1 MAEFQKG
8 LGQGGLD
15 QGDLGLVLDCERR
28 IVNAW
33 PSPATLL
40 IGDWVVRFASGYSGR
55 ANSASPLKPGAEL
68 DEATLA
74 LIEELYRA
82 DGLPPCI
89 RLTPLVD
96 AATREM
102 VLARGY
108 RVKDASFGLI
118 RPLADIEPEAEPD
131 LQIEARPSQEWI
143 AGVAARQTGIK
154 ADPHK
159 LAAIVDAVRLPAA
172 FATWLV
178 AGEPVAFGMS
188 VAERGMAEIGSVV
201 VDPAH
206 RGHGFGR
213 RLVAGLMG
221 WARAMDSESAYL
233 QVDQT
238 NAVAIGLYRS
248 LGFRQL
254 YAYETRVLDLGA

>member
-1 MAEFQKG
+1 MAEIVPE
-8 LGQGGLD
+8 LD
-15 QGDLGLVLDCERR
+15 LVRDCERR

-40 IGDWVVRFASGYSGR
+40 IGDWVVRFAGGYSGR

-68 DEATLA
+68 DEATLS
-74 LIEELYRA
+74 LIEELYRS

-89 RLTPLVD
+89 RLTPLVGETTL
-96 AATREM
+96 AM
-102 VLARGY
+102 VKARGY
-108 RVKDASFGLI
+108 TMRDASFGLI
-118 RPLADIEPEAEPD
+118 RSLDDIKTEIEPD
-131 LQIEARPSQEWI
+131 LQIEARPSPEWI

-154 ADPHK
+154 ADPLK

-178 AGEPVAFGMS
+178 AGEPVGFGMS

-206 RGHGFGR
+206 RGHGLGR
-213 RLVAGLMG
+213 RLIGGLMG
-221 WARAMDSESAYL
+221 WARAMNCEQAYL

-238 NAVAIGLYRS
+238 NTVALGLYGS

-254 YAYETRVLDLGA
+254 YAYETRVLDLAG

>member
-1 MAEFQKG
+1 MADETED
-8 LGQGGLD
+8 GGEA
-15 QGDLGLVLDCERR
+15 DLRLVLECERR

-40 IGDWVVRFASGYSGR
+40 VGDWVLRFAGGYSGR

-68 DEATLA
+68 DEATLD

-89 RLTPLVD
+89 RLTPLIGE
-96 AATREM
+96 ATRER

-108 RVKDASFGLI
+108 RVKDASFGLVRALDDL
-118 RPLADIEPEAEPD
+118 RPEPEPD
-131 LQIEARPSQEWI
+131 LQIEARPSREWI
-143 AGVAARQTGIK
+143 MGVAARQPGIK
-154 ADPHK
+154 GDAAK
-159 LAAIVDAVRLPAA
+159 LAAIVEAVRLPAA

-178 AGEPVAFGMS
+178 AGEPVAYGMS
-188 VAERGMAEIGSVV
+188 VAERGMAEIGSIV

-213 RLVAGLMG
+213 RLVAALMG
-221 WARAMDSESAYL
+221 WARTMEADSAYL
-233 QVDQT
+233 QVDQK
-238 NAVAIGLYRS
+238 NAVALGLYGS
-248 LGFRQL
+248 LGFRRL
-254 YAYETRVLDLGA
+254 YAYETRVLDLEA

>member
-1 MAEFQKG
+1 MAQLQDG
-8 LGQGGLD
+8 LGQD
-15 QGDLGLVLDCERR
+15 DLGLVLDCERR

-55 ANSASPLKPGAEL
+55 ANSASPLKLDAVL

-82 DGLPPCI
+82 DGLPPSI
-89 RLTPLVD
+89 RLTPLVGE
-96 AATREM
+96 ATRAA
-102 VLARGY
+102 VLSRGY
-108 RVKDASFGLI
+108 KVRDASFGLI
-118 RPLADIEPEAEPD
+118 RPLADVVPEAEPD
-131 LQIEARPSQEWI
+131 LQIEARPSREWI

-154 ADPHK
+154 ADPDK
-159 LAAIVDAVRLPAA
+159 LSAIVDAVRLPAA

-206 RGHGFGR
+206 RGHGYGR
-213 RLVAGLMG
+213 RLIAGLMG
-221 WARAMDSESAYL
+221 WARAMDCEQAYL

-238 NAVAIGLYRS
+238 NAVALGLYGS

-254 YAYETRVLDLGA
+254 YAYETRVLDLAA

>member
-1 MAEFQKG
+1 MAEAQ
-8 LGQGGLD
+8 D
-15 QGDLGLVLDCERR
+15 DLGLVLDCERR

-40 IGDWVVRFASGYSGR
+40 IGGWVVRFAGGYSGR
-55 ANSASPLKPGAEL
+55 ANSASPLNPGAEL
-68 DEATLA
+68 DETTLA

-82 DGLPPCI
+82 DGLPPCF
-89 RLTPLVD
+89 RLTPLVG
-96 AATREM
+96 AATRAA

-108 RVKDASFGLI
+108 AVRDASFGMV
-118 RPLADIEPEAEPD
+118 RPLADVTPAAEPD

-154 ADPHK
+154 ADPLK
-159 LAAIVDAVRLPAA
+159 LSAIVDAVRLPAC

-206 RGHGFGR
+206 RGHGYGR
-213 RLVAGLMG
+213 RLVGSLMG
-221 WARAMDSESAYL
+221 WARAMDCEQAYL

-238 NAVAIGLYRS
+238 NAVALGLYHS

-254 YAYETRVLDLGA
+254 YAYETRVLDLAA

>member
-1 MAEFQKG
+1 MAEH
-8 LGQGGLD
+8 LGNGTEN
-15 QGDLGLVLDCERR
+15 DLRLTLECERR

-40 IGDWVVRFASGYSGR
+40 IGDWVVRFAGGYSGR

-68 DEATLA
+68 DEATFA

-82 DGLPPCI
+82 DGLPPCL
-89 RLTPLVD
+89 RLTPLVGE
-96 AATREM
+96 ATRAM
-102 VLARGY
+102 ALARGY
-108 RVKDASFGLI
+108 RVRDASFGLI
-118 RPLADIEPEAEPD
+118 RSLDDIKPEPEPD
-131 LQIEARPSQEWI
+131 LQMEARPSREWI
-143 AGVAARQTGIK
+143 AGVAARQPGIK
-154 ADPHK
+154 ADADK
-159 LAAIVDAVRLPAA
+159 LAAIVEAVRLPAA

-188 VAERGMAEIGSVV
+188 VAERGMAELGSIV

-221 WARAMDSESAYL
+221 WARTMEAESAYL

-238 NAVAIGLYRS
+238 NAVALNLYRS

-254 YAYETRVLDLGA
+254 YAYETRVLDLTP